1 MRSSKEIQQ
10 GKWFSRLKEYFNVR
24 LAIIEVR
31 PGETR
36 EDSWIRHL
44 ADHPEAQYANIK
56 VFNRTKYDQVTLNPG
71 TGQIG

>member
-10 GKWFSRLKEYFNVR
+10 GKWFSRLKGYFHVR

-56 VFNRTKYDQVTLNPG
+56 IFNRTKYEPVTLNPG
-71 TGQIG
+71 TEPIG

>member
-1 MRSSKEIQQ
+1 MRRSKAIQQ
-10 GKWFSRLKEYFNVR
+10 GKWFSRLKDYFHVR

-36 EDSWIRHL
+36 EDAWIRHL
-44 ADHPEAQYANIK
+44 ADHPEAKYANVKI
-56 VFNRTKYDQVTLNPG
+56 FNRTKYDQVTLSPG